1 VDTPF
6 VISRTRQPQAAAQ
19 ALRASDMFGGLSES
33 ELLALASLLTLR
45 RVTRRSTVFHQ
56 GDEGISL
63 FVVERGTIYC
73 HMITDDGRELT
84 VAVLGPGEILG
95 ELAFLDGH
103 PRSATA
109 TALADSE
116 LWVLSRE
123 DFYNF
128 VRRFP
133 EAAPPVLAALSERF
147 RRTYD
152 ELRKRSFAST
162 EARLAQ
168 RLVDLARVHGR
179 PAQQGVLIGART
191 TQGQLAELIG
201 RSRVTVNKTLA
212 QFEADGLI
220 QRVGHRIVV
229 RDIGGLK
236 RLADAGA
243 LE

>member
-1 VDTPF
+1 MDTPF
-6 VISRTRQPQAAAQ
+6 VINRTRQPHAAAE
-19 ALRASDMFGGLSES
+19 ALRASDMFGGLSDPEV
-33 ELLALASLLTLR
+33 LALASLLAMR
-45 RVTRRSTVFHQ
+45 RVTRHSTVFHQ
-56 GDEGISL
+56 GDEGMSL
-63 FVVERGTIYC
+63 FVVERGTIHC
-73 HMITDDGRELT
+73 HMVTDDGRELT
-84 VAVLGPGEILG
+84 VAVVGPGEIVG
-95 ELAFLDGH
+95 ELAFLDGQA
-103 PRSATA
+103 RSATA
-109 TALADSE
+109 TALDDSE
-116 LWVLSRE
+116 LWVLSSD
-123 DFYNF
+123 DFYSF

-179 PAQQGVLIGART
+179 PVQQGVLIASRT

-212 QFEADGLI
+212 QFEADGLN

-229 RDIGGLK
+229 RDIRSLK
-236 RLADAGA
+236 GLADSDS